1 MGRGRRGGFP
11 GGSDGKESACDAGDL
26 GSVSGLGRSPGEKND
41 DPLQYSYLE
50 NSMDREAWEVTV
62 HGMER
67 VRHYWVTNTFPFKV
81 SLNHSG
87 DVNSSCKFVLRRV
100 LWVLRGCIFFPYTQF
115 EIGHFPWDPLG
126 REELGLFLV
135 LFTLSTTI
143 HFMFWATPLFRIS
156 CWTAHLVPWTVWSI
170 KIKAQIY
177 CFNDAVKGKAGFSA
191 LHTSLSHFPLIHWPL
206 GIPP

>member
-1 MGRGRRGGFP
+1 M
-11 GGSDGKESACDAGDL
+11 
-26 GSVSGLGRSPGEKND
+26 ND
-41 DPLQYSYLE
+41 DLLQYSNLE
-50 NSMDREAWEVTV
+50 NSMDREAWQATV

-67 VRHYWVTNTFPFKV
+67 IRRYWVTNTFTFKV

-87 DVNSSCKFVLRRV
+87 DVNSSCRPVLRLV
-100 LWVLRGCIFFPYTQF
+100 LWVFRGCIFFH
-115 EIGHFPWDPLG
+115 ILSLSWAIFPAILWG

-135 LFTLSTTI
+135 LCYSKDYTTI

-177 CFNDAVKGKAGFSA
+177 YFNDAVKGKAGVSA
-191 LHTSLSHFPLIHWPL
+191 LHTSLGHFLLIHWPL
-206 GIPP
+206 GVRLCAIP